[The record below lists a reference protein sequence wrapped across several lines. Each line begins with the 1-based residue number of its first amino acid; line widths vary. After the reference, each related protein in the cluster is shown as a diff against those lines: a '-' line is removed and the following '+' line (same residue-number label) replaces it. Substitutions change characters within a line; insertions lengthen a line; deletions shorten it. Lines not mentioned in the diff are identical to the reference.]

1 MNGSRITLLLIVLLL
16 VIAGMVLFAAIP
28 RLAPQT
34 EQDTPAPQQEQPRP
48 QDPTPQPPADAPLS
62 ARVSV
67 DSPKEGATVSHAFT
81 VSGRAP
87 GPWYFEAN
95 FPIIITDAE
104 GAKIGTAHAT
114 AQGEWMTEA
123 LVPFTAQIDVGDY
136 KGRITVNLLRDN
148 PSGLPENDDSKS
160 FDLLV
165 Q

>member
-1 MNGSRITLLLIVLLL
+1 MDTRRVMLLLVVLLF

-34 EQDTPAPQQEQPRP
+34 EQDTPAPQQEQPKP
-48 QDPTPQPPADAPLS
+48 QGPAPQPATDVPLS

-67 DSPKEGATVSHAFT
+67 DSPKAGATVNRVFT

-95 FPIIITDAE
+95 FPIIVTDAE
-104 GAKIGTAHAT
+104 GTKIATAHAT

-123 LVPFTAQIDVGDY
+123 PVPFTAQIDVGDY
-136 KGRITVNLLRDN
+136 KGPITVNLLRDN

-160 FDLLV
+160 FDV
-165 Q
+165 VIQ